1 MLTLMLIAGVVLAV
15 ARLTVKA
22 HRKVS
27 KVYVGSPV
35 DIIPAGMY
43 FRSR

>member
-15 ARLTVKA
+15 ARITVKA

-27 KVYVGSPV
+27 KVYVGTAA
-35 DIIPAGMY
+35 DIIPQGMY